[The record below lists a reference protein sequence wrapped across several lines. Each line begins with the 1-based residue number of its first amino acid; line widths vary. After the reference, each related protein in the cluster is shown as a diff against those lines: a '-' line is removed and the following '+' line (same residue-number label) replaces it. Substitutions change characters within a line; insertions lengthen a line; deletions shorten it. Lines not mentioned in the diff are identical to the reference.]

1 MQQNP
6 RIRRLGLIP
15 ISQQGEGVRRY
26 TLARLEEVSLATPP
40 VPDRLAE
47 VHPLPV
53 RDSARSA
60 AS

>member
-15 ISQQGEGVRRY
+15 ISQPGEGVRRY
-26 TLARLEEVSLATPP
+26 MLARLEEVSLATPP
-40 VPDRLAE
+40 IPDKLAE
-47 VHPLPV
+47 VHPLRV
-53 RDSARSA
+53 RERLRRA

>member
-6 RIRRLGLIP
+6 RIRRLGLVP

-26 TLARLEEVSLATPP
+26 MLARLEEVSLATPP
-40 VPDRLAE
+40 VPDKLAA

-53 RDSARSA
+53 RHANRPRHL
-60 AS
+60 